1 MGEKYIPRIG
11 DVIIDDDNV
20 SYVVM
25 DMKNYEKAYPGEERY
40 YHRDYYLLEEKV
52 LNEYLIMLDNKLFPC
67 NVPLYKR
74 IVFKGF
80 ESELPDIK
88 KVDEVSYEVKIT
100 HGFRVTK
107 RRREEK
113 LV

>member
-11 DVIIDDDNV
+11 DVIIYDND

-40 YHRDYYLLEEKV
+40 YYRDYYLLEEKV
-52 LNEYLIMLDNKLFPC
+52 LNEYLVMLDNKLFPC

-88 KVDEVSYEVKIT
+88 KVDKVSYEVKTI

-107 RRREEK
+107 RKKEEK

>member
-11 DVIIDDDNV
+11 DVIIYDNN

-25 DMKNYEKAYPGEERY
+25 DMKVYESYHPGEERY

-52 LNEYLIMLDNKLFPC
+52 LNEYLVMLDNKLFPC

-107 RRREEK
+107 K
-113 LV
+113 GKGKKS

>member
-11 DVIIDDDNV
+11 DVIIYDNN

-25 DMKNYEKAYPGEERY
+25 DMKVYENYHPGEERY

-52 LNEYLIMLDNKLFPC
+52 LNEYLVMLDNELFPC

-107 RRREEK
+107 KGKEK
-113 LV
+113 KS